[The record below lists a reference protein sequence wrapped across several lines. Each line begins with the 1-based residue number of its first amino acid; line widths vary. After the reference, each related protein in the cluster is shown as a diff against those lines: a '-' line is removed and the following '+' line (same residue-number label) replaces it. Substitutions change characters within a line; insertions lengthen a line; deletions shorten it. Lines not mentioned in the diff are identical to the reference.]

1 MAGQRSI
8 FEEVETTQKPVA
20 TPGGVSRDRGR
31 GRGRVRTLII
41 VLFAMVCLMIA
52 VGGMTRLTDSG
63 LSITEWAP
71 ITGAVPPLS
80 EAAWQAELEAY
91 RSTTEYQQQNRGMS
105 MSEFK
110 VIYWWEWGHR
120 QLGRAIGLVWAL
132 GFVGLLVTRN
142 VPPGWT
148 GRLILLGALGGLQG
162 AVGWWMVASGLAP
175 GMFDVASYRLATHLG
190 LAFAI
195 LGLMAWYILRL
206 EREEAT
212 LMQARR
218 GADAKLKG
226 MSTGLMHLA
235 YVQII
240 IGALVAGI
248 DAGRNYTDWP
258 LMAGG
263 FTPPGMWAIDP
274 WYRNLFEND
283 GTVQFFHRIVGY
295 VLFAFGVAVWIVARR
310 SANATTRRAFGWMM
324 AVLLG
329 QVVLGIATVMNSA
342 PWPLA
347 IGHQFLAVVLI
358 VLIIRARFVSMYP
371 MPQSVRTA

>member
-1 MAGQRSI
+1 
-8 FEEVETTQKPVA
+8 
-20 TPGGVSRDRGR
+20 
-31 GRGRVRTLII
+31 
-41 VLFAMVCLMIA
+41 
-52 VGGMTRLTDSG
+52 
-63 LSITEWAP
+63 
-71 ITGAVPPLS
+71 
-80 EAAWQAELEAY
+80 
-91 RSTTEYQQQNRGMS
+91 
-105 MSEFK
+105 
-110 VIYWWEWGHR
+110 
-120 QLGRAIGLVWAL
+120 
-132 GFVGLLVTRN
+132 VGLLVTRN

-218 GADAKLKG
+218 GADTRLKR
-226 MSTGLMHLA
+226 MSTGLMHLTYA
-235 YVQII
+235 QII

-248 DAGRNYTDWP
+248 DAGRNYIDWP

-295 VLFAFGVAVWIVARR
+295 VLFAFGIGVWIVARR

-358 VLIIRARFVSMYP
+358 VLIIRARFLSMYP